1 MSAISPITTHI
12 LDTALGRPAAG
23 VSVSLSRLKSDQKH
37 WEVLAEGLTNADGR
51 VTDLLPPETELPP
64 GIYRMRFAVAPYFEQ
79 LGQSSFYPEVDIRFH
94 LEHPD
99 QHYHIP
105 LLLSPFG
112 FTTYRG
118 S

>member
-1 MSAISPITTHI
+1 MSSTSPITTHI
-12 LDTALGRPAAG
+12 LDTALGKPAAG
-23 VSVSLSRLKSDQKH
+23 VSVTLSQQAPDQA
-37 WEVLAEGLTNADGR
+37 WETLGRGVTNADGR
-51 VTDLLPPETELPP
+51 VTDLLPPEPRLPS
-64 GIYRMRFAVAPYFEQ
+64 GIYCVHFAVAEYFE
-79 LGQSSFYPEVDIRFH
+79 GQGQASFYPEVEIRFH
-94 LEHPD
+94 LAHPE